1 MKRSTLIPRRSAESR
16 AQRRPVTPLTL
27 RQATAP
33 LFDRAS
39 ILRLTKRIHK
49 IRNRALLWERRF
61 SGDLEKASPGFRPS
75 ARNLLHYLALRQEDL
90 RELQH
95 ELTLRGLTSL
105 GRCDSHVM
113 DTLESLLGLLGR
125 LLPSSTALAA
135 RSHAPVDLAG
145 GAGNLRR
152 HAGLLF
158 GPPLRK
164 RAVRIMVTMPTETAH
179 HYPIVR
185 DLMAAGMKVARSNCA
200 HDEPRTWKHSIRHL
214 RRRGG
219 RWRAAEKKCDLL
231 RRLEVSLR

>member
-1 MKRSTLIPRRSAESR
+1 MKRSTLIPGRSPESR
-16 AQRRPVTPLTL
+16 AQPRPVAPLTL
-27 RQATAP
+27 RQATDP
-33 LFDRAS
+33 LFDRTSVLLLA
-39 ILRLTKRIHK
+39 KRIQK
-49 IRNRALLWERRF
+49 IRNRALAWERRF
-61 SGDLEKASPGFRPS
+61 SGDLQKVSPGFRPS

-113 DTLESLLGLLGR
+113 DALESLLGVLGR
-125 LLPSSTALAA
+125 LLPSAAALAA

-145 GAGNLRR
+145 GARNLRR
-152 HAGLLF
+152 HADLLF

-164 RAVRIMVTMPTETAH
+164 RTVRIMVTMPTEAAH
-179 HYPIVR
+179 HYQIVR
-185 DLMAAGMKVARSNCA
+185 DLMAAGMNVARINCA
-200 HDEPRTWKHSIRHL
+200 HDEPRTWKHIIRHL

-219 RWRAAEKKCDLL
+219 RWRAAEKKRDLL